1 MSNLNFFI
9 SSALLN
15 AFIAGLLGL
24 IVVFKNN
31 KDLIN
36 KLFYA
41 VSLSVVV
48 WSIGYWQWLSST
60 DASSALFWTR
70 ILSIGSL
77 IIPIFYLHWILAFVD
92 LHIKK
97 KNLLR
102 LIYLVAFI
110 ILLFSFSDLFVEK
123 VEPKFIFSFW
133 PVPGILYTFYLFFI
147 YFGLAI
153 YALAMLWKFQKTISG
168 DKKLA
173 AKYVFWGSIIGF
185 GGGATNFFL
194 WYDIPVYPYGNIL
207 VSFYPFVFA
216 VASLR
221 YRLFNIK
228 VIAAELLTFVIW
240 IAALV
245 DLLIAKTL
253 GERLLKGGILVFVV
267 IFGLFLIKSVIK
279 EVEQRE
285 KLEKLTKELEA
296 ANSFVSHQIK
306 APMAVVK
313 GYVQLIAK
321 GSYGEISKET
331 KEIIYQ
337 IKKMVDRLIGLVDN
351 FLDLRKIEEGKM
363 EYQFKEIDI
372 IDLTEDIIKELRI
385 LAINKKLNLEFVAA
399 VKEIK
404 IKADKE
410 RLRQVIQNLIEN
422 AIKYTD
428 QGFVKIDLRLTT
440 DDQQRESVL
449 IIVSDSGRG
458 ISKELLPNLFQ
469 RFSRDSYRA
478 REINGTGLGL
488 FIAKEIIKVHKG
500 EIWAESE
507 GEGRGSRFF
516 VKLPKTIE

>member
-1 MSNLNFFI
+1 MFNLNFFI
-9 SSALLN
+9 FSALLN
-15 AFIAGLLGL
+15 AFVAGLLGL
-24 IVVFKNN
+24 IVIFKNK

-70 ILSIGSL
+70 IFSIGSL
-77 IIPIFYLHWILAFVD
+77 FIPVFYFHWILAFVN
-92 LHIKK
+92 LHVKR
-97 KNLLR
+97 KNLLK

-123 VEPKFIFSFW
+123 VEPKFIFPFW
-133 PVPGILYTFYLFFI
+133 PVPGVLYTFYLFFI

-153 YALAMLWKFQKTISG
+153 YALVILWNFQKTSSG

-194 WYDIPVYPYGNIL
+194 WYNIPIYPYGNIL

-216 VASLR
+216 IASLR

-228 VIAAELLTFVIW
+228 IIAAELLTFVIW
-240 IAALV
+240 VAVLV
-245 DLLIAKTL
+245 DLLTAKTV
-253 GERLLKGGILVFVV
+253 GERFLKGGILIFVI

-306 APMAVVK
+306 APMAIIK
-313 GYVQLIAK
+313 GYVQLMAQE
-321 GSYGEISKET
+321 GYGKISKEA
-331 KEIIYQ
+331 KEITDQ
-337 IKKMVDRLIGLVDN
+337 IKKMVDRLIGLVDK

-363 EYQFKEIDI
+363 DYQFKDINI
-372 IDLTEDIIKELRI
+372 IDLIEDIIKELRI
-385 LAINKKLNLEFVAA
+385 LAIHKKLNLEFVAA
-399 VKEIK
+399 AKEIK
-404 IKADKE
+404 IKADEE

-428 QGFVKIDLRLTT
+428 KGFVKIDLRLTT
-440 DDQQRESVL
+440 DDQRQENVL
-449 IIVSDSGRG
+449 ITISDSGKG

-469 RFSRDSYRA
+469 RFFRDSNCA
-478 REINGTGLGL
+478 GEISGAGLGL
-488 FIAKEIIKVHKG
+488 FIAKEIIKAHQG